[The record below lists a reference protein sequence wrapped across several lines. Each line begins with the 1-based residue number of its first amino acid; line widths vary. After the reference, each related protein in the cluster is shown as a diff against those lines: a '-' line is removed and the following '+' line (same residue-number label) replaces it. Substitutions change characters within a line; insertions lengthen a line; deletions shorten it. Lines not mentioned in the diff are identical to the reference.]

1 MAIYACSATRNTFS
15 IPLIF
20 FAVDGHLVLIR
31 MLLRSG
37 ELVPYGEVAFTQGL
51 ALAVLDL
58 FRSCVVLAVRF
69 AFPIIAIEFLVE
81 VAVGIMMKVA
91 PQVNVFV
98 INIQIKI
105 AVGFLVLLLLVSP
118 MKSWLEDLMHQM
130 LMTMQEILTYL

>member
-1 MAIYACSATRNTFS
+1 M
-15 IPLIF
+15 
-20 FAVDGHLVLIR
+20 
-31 MLLRSG
+31 
-37 ELVPYGEVAFTQGL
+37 
-51 ALAVLDL
+51 L
-58 FRSCVVLAVRF
+58 FRS
-69 AFPIIAIEFLVE
+69 E

>member
-1 MAIYACSATRNTFS
+1 M
-15 IPLIF
+15 
-20 FAVDGHLVLIR
+20 
-31 MLLRSG
+31 
-37 ELVPYGEVAFTQGL
+37 PYGQVAFTQGL

-58 FRSCVVLAVRF
+58 FRGCVVLAVRF

-105 AVGFLVLLLLVSP
+105 AVGFLTLLLLISP
-118 MKSWLEDLMHQM
+118 MKSWLENLMHQM
-130 LMTMQEILTYL
+130 LMTMQEILTLL